1 LIRLPQEDGITDQ
14 SETNKPPVAFITP
27 LAA

>member
-1 LIRLPQEDGITDQ
+1 MPQEDGITDQ
-14 SETNKPPVAFITP
+14 SETNKPPVAFIMP